1 MGFGRQ
7 EPMRNAGACVLT
19 LLATALVN
27 TNGVASDQII
37 FDTIVG
43 SITPEHHYTV
53 GETVEIR
60 STDEGPVLAS
70 TVVDPSGAF
79 RLAGIAPGVYL
90 LRVGR
95 VLQRVVTIS
104 HTEVNRIEISSRE
117 PCAPSGDSA
126 SRLSDSD
133 VAEMVRVAVELFGFP
148 PSVSEPPAILDGR
161 QGPGIARFRAGDPLP
176 APIRTPVIVD
186 ELPSKWLV
194 RIRDLPLIPMS
205 RREAQKR
212 ANRRGEIYYL
222 ELTDVHTSMDCS
234 AITIFSS
241 HMLAERSKKSRVVMC
256 CESKEFR
263 FSRRDNHW
271 EFDLVRHSMA

>member
-1 MGFGRQ
+1 
-7 EPMRNAGACVLT
+7 MRNAGACVFT

-27 TNGVASDQII
+27 ISGVPSDQILS
-37 FDTIVG
+37 DTIVG
-43 SITPEHHYTV
+43 SVTPGRYYTV

-60 STDEGPVLAS
+60 STDEGPALAS
-70 TVVDPSGAF
+70 TVVDRSGVF
-79 RLAGIAPGVYL
+79 RLAGIAPGIYL
-90 LRVGR
+90 VRVGR

-117 PCAPSGDSA
+117 PCTPSADSA

-148 PSVSEPPAILDGR
+148 RGVSEPPAILDGGH
-161 QGPGIARFRAGDPLP
+161 GPGIARFRAGDPLP

-186 ELPSKWLV
+186 ELPSRWLA

-222 ELTDVHTSMDCS
+222 ELADVRISTDCS
-234 AITIFSS
+234 AITISS
-241 HMLAERSKKSRVVMC
+241 SYLLEERLKRSRVVMC
-256 CESKEFR
+256 CESKTFR

-271 EFDLVRHSMA
+271 EFVLVRHSMV